1 MLPDIIVKI
10 CDTLIEH
17 LPEIIEAGVKILVA
31 LIEGILKTIPRLVT
45 ALPEIYKKAKETLM
59 NMDWWGIGID
69 IIKGICNGLTS
80 AGNIIWEAIKNVGN
94 SMLDGIKNF
103 FHIGSPSKLME
114 DEVGV
119 YLAEGIGVG
128 FADGMKDV
136 NKMIGNM
143 PKDYTFDTS
152 VTDGR
157 AKVGV
162 GNTLNI
168 YTQELDSAKLEEI
181 LNYVNLKFGMVY

>member
-1 MLPDIIVKI
+1 MKTVPKLLLEIPSIFKKMK
-10 CDTLIEH
+10 DTFFE
-17 LPEIIEAGVKILVA
+17 
-31 LIEGILKTIPRLVT
+31 
-45 ALPEIYKKAKETLM
+45 
-59 NMDWWGIGID
+59 MDWLGIGTD

-103 FHIGSPSKLME
+103 FGIESPSKLMR
-114 DEVGV
+114 DEVGT
-119 YLAEGIGVG
+119 YLAKGIGVG
-128 FADGMKDV
+128 FVDGMEDV
-136 NKMIGNM
+136 NKMIDTSI

-157 AKVGV
+157 TRAGV